1 MIEVREFGRA
11 DIPEM
16 VAIQRAITK
25 KEVSGAWTRMIE
37 RHLDGHLGMGFVA
50 VREGKVVGFAIGEVK
65 DAGFGVP
72 ESGWVVVVGVE
83 PQAMGEGV
91 GKAMI
96 EKLFESFRRRN
107 ITNVYTAV
115 RWDAGD
121 MLSFFKALGFGQSEF
136 INLTRQ
142 L

>member
-1 MIEVREFGRA
+1 MIELREFSRS
-11 DIPEM
+11 DIPDM
-16 VAIQRAITK
+16 VAIQQAITK
-25 KEVSGAWTRMIE
+25 AEVSGAWIRMIE
-37 RHLDGHLGMGFVA
+37 RHLENNRGMGFVA
-50 VREGKVVGFAIGEVK
+50 VREGKIVGFAIGEVK

-96 EKLFESFRRRN
+96 DKLFDAFRQRN
-107 ITNVYTAV
+107 ISNVYTAV

>member
-1 MIEVREFGRA
+1 MIELREFGRS

-25 KEVSGAWTRMIE
+25 KDVSAAWIRMIE
-37 RHLDGHLGMGFVA
+37 RHLEGNQGMGFVA
-50 VREGKVVGFAIGEVK
+50 LRGGKVVGFAIGEVK

-72 ESGWVVVVGVE
+72 ESGWIVVVGVE
-83 PQAMGEGV
+83 PTAMGEGV

-96 EKLFESFRRRN
+96 NKLFDSFRQRN
-107 ITNVYTAV
+107 IADVYTAV

-136 INLTRQ
+136 INLSRP

>member
-1 MIEVREFGRA
+1 MLELREFA
-11 DIPEM
+11 HSDIPAM

-25 KEVSGAWTRMIE
+25 KEVSEAWTRMIE
-37 RHLDGHLGMGFVA
+37 RHLDDRQAMGFVA
-50 VREGKVVGFAIGEVK
+50 VRDGKIVGFAIGEVK
-65 DAGFGVP
+65 GAGFGVP
-72 ESGWVVVVGVE
+72 ESGWIVVVGVE

-96 EKLFESFRRRN
+96 DKLFDSFRERN
-107 ITNVYTAV
+107 VTNVYTAV

-136 INLTRQ
+136 INLTRK